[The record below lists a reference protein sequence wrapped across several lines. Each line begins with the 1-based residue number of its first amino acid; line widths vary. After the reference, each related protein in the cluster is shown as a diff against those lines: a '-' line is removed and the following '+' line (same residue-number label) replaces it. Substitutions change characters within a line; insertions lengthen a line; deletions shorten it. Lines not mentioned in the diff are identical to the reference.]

1 MRADTAIFTA
11 FDDFKGLDSA
21 EPERNLMRSVLSLA
35 MEDMRRGGNKARDAR
50 RFFLNNDSEF
60 LLSFISICHHLN
72 LCPKTIRILVGVL
85 PYRGTTE
92 EVNPDSE
99 MLAA

>member
-11 FDDFKGLDSA
+11 FDDHKGIDSA

-50 RFFLNNDSEF
+50 RFFLNNDSEY

-85 PYRGTTE
+85 PHRGISE
-92 EVNPDSE
+92 QQHVDNE